1 MPRVLQPAT
10 CPACDGEF
18 LPNRSNPG
26 LLVTTQVYCS
36 RQCSAGK
43 RSARRSLVPGVASKH
58 RTRWVLGKPRSVPSM
73 PLPRMCEQ
81 CGKVYTPK
89 RQEDNRNRFCSRKCK
104 SKARRQPLTERSCLF
119 CGEAFMPVRNA
130 YAAFCS
136 RTCNQRARR
145 DAYVAP
151 RRVLKTDIGERD
163 RWRCRICGGQVAKWR
178 RFPDPLS
185 ASVDHIVLAALGGTN
200 DPANLRLAHLGC
212 NQGRGGWIRGR
223 DAAGGAVPG

>member
-18 LPNRSNPG
+18 LPNRSNR
-26 LLVTTQVYCS
+26 LLVATQVYCG
-36 RQCSAGK
+36 RQCSAG
-43 RSARRSLVPGVASKH
+43 RYSARRSLA
-58 RTRWVLGKPRSVPSM
+58 RTSTSNMRWALGQPRYIPSV
-73 PLPRMCEQ
+73 PLPRVCDQ
-81 CGKVYTPK
+81 CGVAYTPK
-89 RQEDNRNRFCSRKCK
+89 RQQDKNRFCSRKCK
-104 SKARRQPLTERSCLF
+104 DKARRQPLTERHCLSC
-119 CGEAFMPVRNA
+119 GKAFMPARFA

-136 RTCNQRARR
+136 KACNQRARR
-145 DAYVAP
+145 AAYSAP

-163 RWRCRICGGQVAKWR
+163 RWRCRICGGRVAKWR

-185 ASVDHIVLAALGGTN
+185 ASVDHIVLTALGGSN

-212 NQGRGGWIRGR
+212 NKGRGGWTRGG